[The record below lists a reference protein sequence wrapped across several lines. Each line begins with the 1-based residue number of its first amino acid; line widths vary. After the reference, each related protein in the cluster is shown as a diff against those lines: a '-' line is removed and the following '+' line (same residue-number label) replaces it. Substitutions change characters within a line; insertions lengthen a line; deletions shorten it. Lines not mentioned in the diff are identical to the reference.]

1 MKYFV
6 FSDCHGDYTALING
20 LGEAGYNPNDPNHT
34 LLGLGDYFGRAQI
47 NESDSRFIFNYFRSP
62 IHANAPILLKG
73 NHELILE
80 NMIMRKYPTYTD
92 IYNGEHNTIAS
103 IAQVE
108 FEKTLYDPSIFLL
121 DSIKE
126 FDNWLRSLPYYLE
139 TDNYYFTHAW
149 LPDNYNTATEEEWH
163 EWIWA
168 NTYNEAEYFR
178 TKSFRFPK
186 TCFLGHWRAADFN
199 PTHED
204 GNYYDETVN
213 IHFMDCCTVLSNKVD
228 VVVVE
233 DSDDE

>member
-6 FSDCHGDYTALING
+6 FSDCHGNYTALING
-20 LGEAGYNPNDPNHT
+20 LDEAGYNPNDPNHT

-47 NESDSRFIFNYFRSP
+47 NESDSRFIFNYFKSP

-80 NMIMRKYPTYTD
+80 NMILRKYPTYTD
-92 IYNGEHNTIAS
+92 ICNGEHNTIAS

-108 FEKTLYDPSIFLL
+108 FEKALYDPSIFLL

-126 FDNWLRSLPYYLE
+126 FDYWLRHLPYCLE
-139 TDNYYFTHAW
+139 TDNHCFTHSW
-149 LPDNYNTATEEEWH
+149 LPQNYNEADEEEWH
-163 EWIWA
+163 DAIWT
-168 NTYNEAEYFR
+168 NTFYEVKKCRKNN
-178 TKSFRFPK
+178 TKFSK
-186 TCFLGHWRAADFN
+186 TLWLGHWRAADFN

-204 GNYYDETVN
+204 GNYYDEALN
-213 IHFMDCCTVLSNKVD
+213 IHFMDCCTVLSCKVD